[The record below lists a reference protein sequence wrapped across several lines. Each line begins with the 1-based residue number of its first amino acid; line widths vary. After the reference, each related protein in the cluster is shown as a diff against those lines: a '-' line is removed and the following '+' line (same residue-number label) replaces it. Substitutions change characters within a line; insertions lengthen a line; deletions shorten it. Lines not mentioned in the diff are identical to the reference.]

1 LKINKFSK
9 KMVKLNSEYSKLRK
23 VHLDTYPM
31 CQAKI
36 YNCFLKATEIHHM
49 KGRGKYH
56 NDTSTWL
63 SVCRNCHRWIEE
75 HPKEA
80 IELNLSQSKF

>member
-23 VHLDTYPM
+23 IHLDTYPM

-36 YNCFLKATEIHHM
+36 Y
-49 KGRGKYH
+49 
-56 NDTSTWL
+56 
-63 SVCRNCHRWIEE
+63 NCHRWIEE